1 MPEITIITET
11 ISMIVIFSDKIMLEK
26 IMPKIEVAEY
36 NKIVFTPPN
45 NFNAMTKNS
54 VAIPVPTNARND
66 IGIIWSKLMF
76 NGMPKIIII
85 DNTKIPDTNDVICVI
100 LFASIL
106 LLTYL
111 EIYINCVE

>member
-1 MPEITIITET
+1 
-11 ISMIVIFSDKIMLEK
+11 MIVISSDKIILEK
-26 IMPKIEVAEY
+26 IMPKIEVVEY
-36 NKIVFTPPN
+36 NKMVFTPPN

-66 IGIIWSKLMF
+66 IGRIWSRLML
-76 NGMPKIIII
+76 NGMSKIIII
-85 DNTKIPDTNDVICVI
+85 DNAKIPEANDVIWVI

-111 EIYINCVE
+111 EIFTSTA